1 MANLT
6 TAALLLNAGIEQVT
20 VRPRGTSMEPLIRS
34 GQLVILKPVDHD
46 LKPGEIVLAT
56 VGRSI
61 FLHKVLAVD
70 GDRVQIGN
78 NKGGVNG
85 WAHRS
90 NVHGYLAKASRKRP
104 SDTRIRNDRPDRL
117 LKRP

>member
-20 VRPRGTSMEPLIRS
+20 VRPRGHSMEPLVRD
-34 GQLVILKPVDHD
+34 GQLVILKPMDHEPE
-46 LKPGEIVLAT
+46 PGEIVLASI
-56 VGRSI
+56 GRRVY
-61 FLHKVLAVD
+61 LHKVLAVD

-78 NKGGVNG
+78 NHGVVNG

-104 SDTRIRNDRPDRL
+104 SDTRIRNDRL
-117 LKRP
+117 TYKRP